1 MVRDIGNRIAEIRMA
16 RGLTQ
21 DELAEL
27 ATLSRISVARYET
40 GKIEPGAKAL
50 GRIADALEVSTD
62 VLLGRDEEAE
72 QRQFTESKPKTIEA
86 QTVSFAMDS
95 LPKEQ
100 REMILNIVKAMFP
113 NKPELFEQ
121 KGEDE

>member
-1 MVRDIGNRIAEIRMA
+1 MNIGDNIRAA
-16 RGLTQ
+16 RKALKMSQ
-21 DELAEL
+21 DDLAEAIGANRVTISHYEKGTYYPSISALNKL
-27 ATLSRISVARYET
+27 ASVLNTTPNALIGEEE
-40 GKIEPGAKAL
+40 EPQDKA
-50 GRIADALEVSTD
+50 
-62 VLLGRDEEAE
+62 
-72 QRQFTESKPKTIEA
+72 PKTIEA